1 MYVYLFKVEYY
12 DSINNKTQKLF
23 HAVRAEKFVDA
34 VEQVE
39 NYYGNELCGFT
50 VDCLEDDLIQISE
63 ETYNKMLKGEL

>member
-1 MYVYLFKVEYY
+1 MFVYLFKVESYN
-12 DSINNKTQKLF
+12 SIDNETVTAY

-39 NYYGNELCGFT
+39 NYYGLELCGFT

-63 ETYNKMLKGEL
+63 ETYNKMLKGEF